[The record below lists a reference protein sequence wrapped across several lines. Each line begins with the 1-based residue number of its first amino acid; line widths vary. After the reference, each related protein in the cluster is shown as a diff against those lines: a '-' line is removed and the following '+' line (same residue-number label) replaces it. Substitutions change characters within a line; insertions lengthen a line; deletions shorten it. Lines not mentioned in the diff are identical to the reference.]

1 MKNTNKR
8 ADERSSKMKKYVAI
22 FLICLMSLCTIVAS
36 ASTPN
41 LNVVLSTSDLGD
53 DQLILEVTDAP
64 QDALMG
70 IAIFNEKDTPVF
82 LEDKRVESTV
92 LDKTVFDFT
101 SEFGISGKLK
111 VRVSFADND
120 AVLEKEISYYT
131 YGQQQTAIGDI
142 LSSENPAADIVSKKD
157 ILGINLDGLYAK
169 VSDKDAIAT
178 RTVNSLKTAE
188 TVNAAKF
195 NEAFQTAV
203 LVTALNEDNAKLIE
217 ELIKDNLIGFDQTI
231 KEYFWYNDL
240 TNKDKIYSDMT
251 KNSYNSVDEF
261 NDKLKSNLFLAKI
274 NTLHITEM
282 LDVLKYADGK
292 YQMKE
297 ETFDL
302 DFEAYNELDEAKK
315 EYFVTQLKTSYL
327 TLEDVKEVFD
337 AALLAAQEYDEKE
350 DDDEGSFSGG
360 GGGAGGGGGS
370 SKDSRIPIAKVE
382 KAAESTMFKD
392 VSHVS
397 WAKEAIETF
406 AKNGIVSGTGNNN
419 FSPDANVTR
428 EQFVK
433 MLLGTFGI
441 SANNVESVT
450 DFSDVDKNAWYYK
463 YVQTAVSMGLASGY
477 GDSFGV
483 GDFITRED
491 MSVMI
496 YKAAALK
503 KVAINAISENAPSD
517 YAEISAY
524 AQESVDALYKA
535 GIINGVGDGKFA
547 PKAKAT
553 RAQAVKLLYELWRV
567 AK

>member
-1 MKNTNKR
+1 
-8 ADERSSKMKKYVAI
+8 
-22 FLICLMSLCTIVAS
+22 
-36 ASTPN
+36 
-41 LNVVLSTSDLGD
+41 
-53 DQLILEVTDAP
+53 
-64 QDALMG
+64 
-70 IAIFNEKDTPVF
+70 
-82 LEDKRVESTV
+82 
-92 LDKTVFDFT
+92 
-101 SEFGISGKLK
+101 
-111 VRVSFADND
+111 
-120 AVLEKEISYYT
+120 
-131 YGQQQTAIGDI
+131 
-142 LSSENPAADIVSKKD
+142 
-157 ILGINLDGLYAK
+157 
-169 VSDKDAIAT
+169 
-178 RTVNSLKTAE
+178 
-188 TVNAAKF
+188 
-195 NEAFQTAV
+195 
-203 LVTALNEDNAKLIE
+203 
-217 ELIKDNLIGFDQTI
+217 
-231 KEYFWYNDL
+231 
-240 TNKDKIYSDMT
+240 
-251 KNSYNSVDEF
+251 
-261 NDKLKSNLFLAKI
+261 
-274 NTLHITEM
+274 
-282 LDVLKYADGK
+282 
-292 YQMKE
+292 
-297 ETFDL
+297 
-302 DFEAYNELDEAKK
+302 
-315 EYFVTQLKTSYL
+315 
-327 TLEDVKEVFD
+327 EDVKEVFD

-463 YVQTAVSMGLASGY
+463 YVHTAVSMGLASGY